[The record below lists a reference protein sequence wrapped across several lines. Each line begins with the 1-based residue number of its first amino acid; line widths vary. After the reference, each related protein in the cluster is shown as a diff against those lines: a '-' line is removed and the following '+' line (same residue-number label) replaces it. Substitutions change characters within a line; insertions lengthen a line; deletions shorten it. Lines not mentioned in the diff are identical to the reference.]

1 MPRRADPCF
10 VPSGYALSHPC
21 RDEPTRSQGLVIAR
35 NSRLPHFTAIRDTL
49 AGNPWMPPVPG
60 AA

>member
-1 MPRRADPCF
+1 M
-10 VPSGYALSHPC
+10 VTALGHPC
-21 RDEPTRSQGLVIAR
+21 RDEQARSQGLAIAR

-49 AGNPWMPPVPG
+49 TGNPWMPPVPG